1 MAITPPTFDLVD
13 TPYAASGLVMNH
25 LQNFVVISICYV
37 IAFSLTFGFVF
48 PLQQLIL
55 ANVATQVGLLFIPHG
70 VRVIIL
76 YYYGWR
82 AVIYLLPASYLMYF
96 LSSGQTGQDI
106 YAPLVSLLGCYV
118 GIQLVRLMLV
128 DTNTKSLNV
137 RAWKLLFTAG
147 AVASVF
153 NSFGLTAMQ
162 NGLSEMTFL
171 ALKLNFLGYIIGDML
186 GMMLCVA
193 TIMLGF
199 RYIRSIKS
207 SA

>member
-1 MAITPPTFDLVD
+1 
-13 TPYAASGLVMNH
+13 MNY
-25 LQNFVVISICYV
+25 LQNFVVISICYI
-37 IAFSLTFGFVF
+37 IAYSLTFGFVF

-70 VRVIIL
+70 VRVITI
-76 YYYGWR
+76 YYYGWW
-82 AVIYLLPASYLMYF
+82 AVIYLLPASYLMLF

-128 DTNTKSLNV
+128 DTNTRSLNV

-153 NSFGLTAMQ
+153 NSLGLTAMQ
-162 NGLSEMTFL
+162 NGLNKMTFL

>member
-1 MAITPPTFDLVD
+1 
-13 TPYAASGLVMNH
+13 MNH

-70 VRVIIL
+70 VRVIAL
-76 YYYGWR
+76 YYYGWQ
-82 AVIYLLPASYLMYF
+82 AIIYLLPASYLMLF
-96 LSSGQTGQDI
+96 LSSGQTGTDI
-106 YAPLVSLLGCYV
+106 LAPLVSLFGCYV
-118 GIQLVRLMLV
+118 GIQLARLILV
-128 DTNTKSLNV
+128 DTNTRSLNV

-147 AVASVF
+147 AVASAF
-153 NSFGLTAMQ
+153 NSLGLIALQ
-162 NGLSEMTFL
+162 DGLSELKFL
-171 ALKLNFLGYIIGDML
+171 ALQLNFLGYIIGDML
-186 GMMLCVA
+186 GMMVCVG

>member
-37 IAFSLTFGFVF
+37 IAYSLTFGFVF
-48 PLQQLIL
+48 PLQQLIFT
-55 ANVATQVGLLFIPHG
+55 NVATQIGLLFIPHG
-70 VRVIIL
+70 VRVIAL

-82 AVIYLLPASYLMYF
+82 AIIYLLPASYLMQF
-96 LSSGQTGQDI
+96 LSSRETGLDI
-106 YAPLVSLLGCYV
+106 YAPLVSLSGCYV

-128 DTNTKSLNV
+128 DTNTTSLNL

-153 NSFGLTAMQ
+153 NSLGLTTLQ
-162 NGLSEMTFL
+162 NGLKKMTFL
-171 ALKLNFLGYIIGDML
+171 ALKLNFLGYVIGDIL
-186 GMMLCVA
+186 GMMVCVG

-199 RYIRSIKS
+199 RYIRLIKS
-207 SA
+207 

>member
-1 MAITPPTFDLVD
+1 
-13 TPYAASGLVMNH
+13 MNY

-37 IAFSLTFGFVF
+37 IAYSLTFGFVF

-70 VRVIIL
+70 VRVITL

-82 AVIYLLPASYLMYF
+82 AIIYLLPASYLMLF
-96 LSSGQTGQDI
+96 LSSGQTGTDI
-106 YAPLVSLLGCYV
+106 YAPLVSTLGCYV

-128 DTNTKSLNV
+128 DTNTRSLNV

-162 NGLSEMTFL
+162 NGLNKMTFL